1 MCGAF
6 ETKENDFQELK
17 NIIYT
22 HDTAIKNGQS
32 HH

>member
-1 MCGAF
+1 MCGTF
-6 ETKENDFQELK
+6 ERNENDLRELK

-22 HDTAIKNGQS
+22 HDTAIKNGQV